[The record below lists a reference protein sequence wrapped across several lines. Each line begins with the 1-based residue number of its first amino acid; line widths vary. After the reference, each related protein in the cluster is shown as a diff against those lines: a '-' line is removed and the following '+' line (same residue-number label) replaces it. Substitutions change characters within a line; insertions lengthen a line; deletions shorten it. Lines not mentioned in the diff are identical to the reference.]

1 MGNKNGYFKLIRNEN
16 GMGIKIFPPGPDGEA
31 VQYNEVAKYLES
43 NNILNIDIKELNRAI
58 MKAAENVQQILL
70 TPKKGYP
77 VNEKMYII
85 FDDNNMKAT
94 ARFYPSSND
103 GKDISKDEILS
114 ELEYLGIKYGISEN
128 EIDRFLNAKE
138 YCTDYIVAVGTPPRH
153 GEDAKIK
160 YNFNTDR
167 RSKPRRNEDG
177 SVDFHQLDN
186 ISHIHKGDL
195 LAELIPA
202 DLGEPGT
209 DVCGNSV
216 QPRKVDRKSL
226 KHGKNITLSEDGR
239 KMFSEVDGHAMLEND
254 KVFVSNVYEVPA
266 DVDNSTGD
274 ISYEGSVTVK
284 GNVRTGFKIKAS
296 GDVEVYGA
304 VEGAE
309 IVSGGQ
315 IILHHGIQGMSKG
328 ILVAKG
334 NIVAKFI
341 ESAKVHAQGYIEAD
355 TIIQSQVAAKGDI
368 TVMGVKGNIIGG
380 YVRSTSLISAKSIG
394 SPMGITTT
402 VEVGIDPNIQ
412 ERINVLKES
421 MEEKNSTYK
430 KMSQIVDMFKK
441 KLQLGQLDNDKVALY
456 KKSLEDMSAIQHEM
470 ADMQKEYDSLT
481 AELTGNTNASIAVSQ
496 DIFPGTKVV
505 IGGEIRF
512 INEELCHCRFR
523 KQSGD
528 VRSLPL

>member
-1 MGNKNGYFKLIRNEN
+1 MGNKNGYFRLIRNEN
-16 GMGIKIFPPGPDGEA
+16 GIGIKVFPPEPDGEE
-31 VQYNEVAKYLES
+31 VQYNEIVKYLES
-43 NNILNIDIKELNRAI
+43 NHILNIDIKALNRAVT
-58 MKAAENVQQILL
+58 KGAEDVQQVLL
-70 TPKKGYP
+70 TPNKGYH

-85 FDDNNMKAT
+85 FDDNNMKAI
-94 ARFYPSSND
+94 ARFYPASND
-103 GKDISKDEILS
+103 GQDISKDEILS
-114 ELEYLGIKYGISEN
+114 ELEYSGIKYGINEN
-128 EIDRFLNAKE
+128 EINRFLNDKQ
-138 YCTDYIVAVGTPPRH
+138 YCTDYIVAAGTPPRH

-160 YNFNTDR
+160 YHFNTDR
-167 RSKPRRNEDG
+167 RLRPKRNKDG

-216 QPRKVDRKSL
+216 QPKKVERKSL
-226 KHGKNITLSEDGR
+226 KHGKNITLSEDGM

-341 ESAKVHAQGYIEAD
+341 ESAKVHAQGYVEAD

-380 YVRSTSLISAKSIG
+380 HVRSTSLISAKSIG
-394 SPMGITTT
+394 SPMGITTM

-412 ERINVLKES
+412 ERINILKES
-421 MEEKNSTYK
+421 MEEKNSTLK
-430 KMSQIVDMFKK
+430 KMSQIVEMFKQ
-441 KLQLGQLDNDKVALY
+441 KLKLGQIDNDKVALY
-456 KKSLEDMSAIQHEM
+456 KKSMEDIKTIQHEL
-470 ADMQKEYDSLT
+470 ADMQKEYDNLAS
-481 AELTGNTNASIAVSQ
+481 ELTGNANATIAVSQ

-512 INEELCHCRFR
+512 INEELCHCRFK
-523 KQSGD
+523 KQSGYIK
-528 VRSLPL
+528 SLPL